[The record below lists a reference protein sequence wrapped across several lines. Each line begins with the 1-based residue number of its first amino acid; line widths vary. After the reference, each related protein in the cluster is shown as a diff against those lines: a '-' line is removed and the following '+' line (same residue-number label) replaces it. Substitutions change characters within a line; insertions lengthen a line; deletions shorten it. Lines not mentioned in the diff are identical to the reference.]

1 MNIFNI
7 RDIENLTGIKAHTLR
22 IWEKRYG
29 NIMPPTSVG
38 KHRQYDN
45 NDLRHILKISSLY
58 HNGFKISK
66 IANMSAEE
74 IETAT
79 LEMDEKTSFEVFIT
93 KLIEFSIELNEIGFK
108 KLFSE
113 LKEMMGD
120 ENLYH
125 HIVFPFLTRIGNLWL
140 NGKVIPVQEH
150 FCSNLIRNELLLSID
165 QITQKNRFNTS
176 KINVLLFTPESEFHE
191 IPLLFFN
198 FLLKKQRFHTIYL
211 GTNCGISMVRDVM
224 AKTKTNTLLIYLI
237 TNVGDLN
244 SQLLVNEYIKNFP
257 NEKIIFAGPGFKDA
271 QSVSEN
277 SYLARNLESVIEY
290 FKTSEKQL

>member
-22 IWEKRYG
+22 VWEKRYG

-93 KLIEFSIELNEIGFK
+93 RLIEFSIELNENGFK

-113 LKEMMGD
+113 LREMMGD

-125 HIVFPFLTRIGNLWL
+125 HIVFPFLARIGNLWL
-140 NGKVIPVQEH
+140 NGKVVPVQEH
-150 FCSNLIRNELLLSID
+150 FCSTLIRNELLLSID
-165 QITQKNRFNTS
+165 QITQKSRFNTS
-176 KINVLLFTPESEFHE
+176 TIKVLLFTPESEFHE

-198 FLLKKQRFHTIYL
+198 LLLKKLRFHTIYL
-211 GTNCGISMVRDVM
+211 GTNCTFSVVKDVL
-224 AKTKTNTLLIYLI
+224 AKTKTNTLLVYLI
-237 TNVGDLN
+237 TNLGDKN
-244 SQLLVNEYIKNFP
+244 SQLLVDEYTSHFP
-257 NEKIIFAGPGFKDA
+257 KEKIIFAGPGFKDA
-271 QSVSEN
+271 ETKSVN
-277 SYLARNLESVIEY
+277 GFMARNLESVIDF
-290 FKTSEKQL
+290 FKSSEK